1 MIHLLQKLFLYSKE
15 TMSLEKFQ
23 KIAKRLIETFI
34 YRLNNFSKTNILVQN
49 NNKIENQILLE
60 LKNFLIKNKNLSDNE
75 IFSAIDKDCDGII
88 NILFLNKF
96 YILLITK
103 FNKARIKKEIINLL
117 V

>member
-1 MIHLLQKLFLYSKE
+1 MDLFLIQISIQLQVVK
-15 TMSLEKFQ
+15 
-23 KIAKRLIETFI
+23 
-34 YRLNNFSKTNILVQN
+34 
-49 NNKIENQILLE
+49 NNKIENQILLQ

-88 NILFLNKF
+88 NTSFLNKF

-117 V
+117 VQLIISLVESFE